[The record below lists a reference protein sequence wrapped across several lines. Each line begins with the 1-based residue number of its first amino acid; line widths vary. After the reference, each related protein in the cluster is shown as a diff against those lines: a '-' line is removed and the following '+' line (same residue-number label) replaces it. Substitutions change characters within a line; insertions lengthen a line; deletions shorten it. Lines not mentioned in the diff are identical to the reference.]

1 MELYVTYLNK
11 FIWRA
16 SKVSYTLSGMYKFQ
30 KIMCTFGHTWNVIV
44 AWALDYGNWQ
54 PLISN
59 FIVSQI
65 RSILKS

>member
-54 PLISN
+54 PLI
-59 FIVSQI
+59 
-65 RSILKS
+65 